1 MTDGVRILVL
11 CGRDDPQ
18 DAGQPNFE
26 QIMGQLE
33 DERVNKRARTYLRD
47 LRRDAVIDYN

>member
-1 MTDGVRILVL
+1 ML
-11 CGRDDPQ
+11 
-18 DAGQPNFE
+18 AQPKFE
-26 QIMGQLE
+26 TIQSQLE